1 MTERRHR
8 ELRRVHQ
15 DDWELWRDVRLRSLA
30 DAPDAFGSTYEREAA
45 FTEDEWRDRL
55 KHGPRVLVLVEGEP
69 VALGGG
75 VPHEGEL
82 FVFGM
87 WTDEAHRRRGH
98 ADAVLDVVVAW
109 ARERDL
115 PVVLHVNTA
124 NPAARAAYERY
135 GFVAT
140 GHLEE
145 LRPGSDQRIELM
157 RLPEPFTDPA
167 ARPR

>member
-1 MTERRHR
+1 MTER
-8 ELRRVHQ
+8 EVRRVHA

-30 DAPDAFGSTYEREAA
+30 DAPDAFGSTYEREVA
-45 FTEDEWRDRL
+45 FAEADWRDRL
-55 KHGPRVLVLVEGEP
+55 KQGPRVLVFVDDEP

-75 VPHEGEL
+75 FPFDGKLV
-82 FVFGM
+82 VFGM
-87 WTDEAHRRRGH
+87 WTAEAHRRQGH
-98 ADAVLDVVVAW
+98 ANAVLDVVVAW

-115 PVVLHVNTA
+115 PVELHVNTS
-124 NPAARAAYERY
+124 NPGARTAYERY

-157 RLPEPFTDPA
+157 RFP
-167 ARPR
+167 